1 MATPVVL
8 QRFINTPTVMELYE
22 EENKGADLGVDDKVV
37 DDLSDE
43 YNEVT
48 GNEGYYKLLFA
59 HMQTPHANCSV
70 AGNEGLLGWVKDGI
84 KALIT
89 GVKNFFKWLWSFFTS
104 KKVAVEQKA
113 ENLEEALS
121 KHGVKKDEIQY
132 PVAAAVLWASPQ
144 KMPASLDWMKAA
156 LDKLDTAMGKG
167 ETYVKEVQSFVE
179 AAGKLQVKAFISEH
193 KTQYDKLLTA
203 HIAAVSKLFTTGD
216 FVGGTK
222 SSVGDGGKVKIDQ
235 NAKVLKTA
243 DGKFKTTDTQ
253 VRDLLKEVLS
263 LNKRFDSLLKTS
275 VTLEAVFVKQLNTS
289 MEWAWTVELKDQK
302 AADSIITGVKQ
313 AVTNAMATIKVLEN
327 TFFRAISSGLTILDA
342 TVAKG
347 K

>member
-22 EENKGADLGVDDKVV
+22 QENKGADLAVEDKLV

-43 YNEVT
+43 YNQVT

-59 HMQTPHANCSV
+59 HLQSPHANCSV
-70 AGNEGLLGWVKDGI
+70 AGNEGLLSWVKDGI

-89 GVKNFFKWLWSFFTS
+89 AVKNFFKWLFSFFTS
-104 KKVAVEQKA
+104 KKVAVEKKG
-113 ENLEEALS
+113 ENLEEALN
-121 KHGVKKDEIQY
+121 KHGVKKDEITY
-132 PVAAAVLWASPQ
+132 PAAAAVLWASQQ
-144 KMPASLDWMKAA
+144 KMPANLDWMKAA
-156 LDKLDTAMGKG
+156 LDKLDKAMGKG
-167 ETYVKEVQSFVE
+167 EEYVKEVQSFVD

-193 KTQYDKLLTA
+193 KTQYDKLLVDHITA
-203 HIAAVSKLFTTGD
+203 VGKLFTGAD
-216 FVGGTK
+216 FIGGVK
-222 SSVGDGGKVKIDQ
+222 ASVGDAGKVKVDTD
-235 NAKVLKTA
+235 AKLLKVGA
-243 DGKFKTTDTQ
+243 GKFKTNDTQ
-253 VRDLLKEVLS
+253 VRELLKEALAV
-263 LNKRFDSLLKTS
+263 NKRFDELLATAVK
-275 VTLEAVFVKQLNTS
+275 LETVFVKQLNVS

-313 AVTNAMATIKVLEN
+313 AVTNAMATIKALEN
-327 TFFRAISSGLTILDA
+327 TFFRAVSSGMAILDA